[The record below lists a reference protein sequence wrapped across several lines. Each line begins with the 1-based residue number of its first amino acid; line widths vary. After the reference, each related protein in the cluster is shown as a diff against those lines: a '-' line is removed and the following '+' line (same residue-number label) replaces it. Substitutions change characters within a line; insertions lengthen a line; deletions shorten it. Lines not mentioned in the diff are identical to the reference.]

1 MLTNFSFINKNEY
14 LTVKFSGKLFIKI
27 KKEILIVFL
36 KDIFNISF
44 DNIFKAKKEERKFK
58 DKLIYVSD
66 NDYYKAYH
74 LKKLMVI
81 VNKKLIVKFLNKY
94 FCENDDDKIKTK
106 QFIKFYLKEYK
117 KVTKRKYL
125 PDYETN
131 PKYFD
136 YFYKAVELI
145 NKHNVTFKIFIDSQ
159 VDGMKFIKQRNFF
172 PKPYNLCTNE
182 SELRLLDFLDR
193 STNVKDD
200 FVPEKS
206 FSLQDIKLETN
217 KKYKKYLE
225 LVRKKEADYE
235 QTNYV
240 FSLQVSCLSEVDD
253 FVREYYKSF

>member
-94 FCENDDDKIKTK
+94 FCENDDDWK
-106 QFIKFYLKEYK
+106 
-117 KVTKRKYL
+117 
-125 PDYETN
+125 
-131 PKYFD
+131 
-136 YFYKAVELI
+136 
-145 NKHNVTFKIFIDSQ
+145 
-159 VDGMKFIKQRNFF
+159 
-172 PKPYNLCTNE
+172 
-182 SELRLLDFLDR
+182 
-193 STNVKDD
+193 
-200 FVPEKS
+200 
-206 FSLQDIKLETN
+206 
-217 KKYKKYLE
+217 
-225 LVRKKEADYE
+225 
-235 QTNYV
+235 
-240 FSLQVSCLSEVDD
+240 
-253 FVREYYKSF
+253 